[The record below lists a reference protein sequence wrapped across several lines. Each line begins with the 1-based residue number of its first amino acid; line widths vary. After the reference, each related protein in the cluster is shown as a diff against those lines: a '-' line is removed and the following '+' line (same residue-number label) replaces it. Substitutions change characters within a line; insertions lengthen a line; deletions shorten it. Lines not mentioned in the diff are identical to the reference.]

1 MSIGIW
7 EPYWLGDR
15 DRQLYA
21 ALHRPASMRGSTAVL
36 FAPPLLHEQPR
47 SRRFVTEVASGLA
60 ALGLPCL
67 RFDFFGTGDSA
78 GASEQLDFDS
88 MSADLSLATRALR
101 QRTGAERIAV
111 LAWRASS
118 LALWHWAL
126 GGGVAS
132 RLIFWEPLSDGAQ
145 WLAKLE
151 HDDAGERCSPDRY
164 PLMHGQG
171 AVAGDRQLMG
181 FTVSQQLRGDLSS
194 ARLAGNG
201 RLGDVPLWAVLRPG
215 EPEPPLPI
223 SRSFALPAS
232 APEFGSSTRMDATMF
247 VTPRLQQVVDEL
259 GRALVAEA

>member
-1 MSIGIW
+1 MSTG
-7 EPYWLGDR
+7 
-15 DRQLYA
+15 
-21 ALHRPASMRGSTAVL
+21 VL

-88 MSADLSLATRALR
+88 MSADLSIAARALR
-101 QRTGAERIAV
+101 QHTGVERISV
-111 LAWRASS
+111 LAWRGSS

-126 GGGVAS
+126 GGGDVS
-132 RLIFWEPLSDGAQ
+132 RLIFWEPLFDGAQ

-151 HDDAGERCSPDRY
+151 QDDARERCSPDRY
-164 PLMHGQG
+164 PLLHGQG

-181 FTVSQQLRGDLSS
+181 FAVSRKLRRDLST
-194 ARLAGNG
+194 ARLTGNG
-201 RLGDVPLWAVLRPG
+201 AIGHAPVWAVLRPG
-215 EPEPPLPI
+215 EPAPPLRM
-223 SRSFALPAS
+223 SRTFALPVD